1 MKVLIIMGGFFPG
14 QKFGGP
20 PVSVDN
26 FCSLLKDDC
35 DCFIVTSNHDM
46 DNNNVYPNFPHNL
59 HIRYGMYG
67 CFRLPQLSLQSLS
80 TSAPLDYPTIHQ
92 PLPVYYIRVR

>member
-26 FCSLLKDDC
+26 FCSLLKDEC

-46 DNNNVYPNFPHNL
+46 HCL
-59 HIRYGMYG
+59 WI
-67 CFRLPQLSLQSLS
+67 Q
-80 TSAPLDYPTIHQ
+80 
-92 PLPVYYIRVR
+92 